1 MYTDN
6 SSNGSAEK
14 KNPKKRI
21 LVFKDEISEDEH
33 NDDQVGQYDSETEED
48 QSLHEY
54 GEDNERKRVRSRSL
68 GERFALRSRKR

>member
-1 MYTDN
+1 M
-6 SSNGSAEK
+6 
-14 KNPKKRI
+14 
-21 LVFKDEISEDEH
+21 KDEISEDEH